1 MSQQQSNAIMA
12 TWQQW
17 EGHVIDGRF
26 SLRQYLGGSE
36 QSAVYLTEINGS
48 KAAIKLI
55 PADAAYAQAQVSR
68 WELARKLSHPHLVR
82 IMETGRHAHDQ
93 QDVFFA
99 VMEYAD
105 ENLAEVVPGRALT
118 PVEAH
123 QMLVPTLDALNYLHG
138 QGIVHGNIKPANIM
152 AVGDELKLSSDGVRP
167 VGKSEESAGSGNVY
181 DAPEY
186 ASGAISPSGDV
197 WSLGMT
203 LVEALTNRLPAWD
216 RADNNDPQL
225 PESVPQ
231 PFDDIAKHCL
241 SRDPGRRWST
251 TEIRKR
257 LVGPPVAA
265 QQDIAKQEIST
276 VAQGHQLPAPA
287 AQRSVPSLQ
296 AGETIVKSPGTT
308 WRRRGFRESAAVII
322 IIIILVVIGAVVWRF
337 YHGSGTP
344 QPASTT
350 SAQPSPASPTPP
362 TTNGRVVDHGAVTHK
377 VLPEVPQKAVNTIT
391 GTVNVKVKVGVDT
404 SGVVSHATLESRG
417 PSRYFAN
424 EALQAARKWTFT
436 PPTVDGRAVPSEWSL
451 TFEFKRNGTKA
462 VPQRTSPGS

>member
-1 MSQQQSNAIMA
+1 MA

-17 EGHVIDGRF
+17 EGRVINGRF
-26 SLRQYLGGSE
+26 PLRQYLGGSA

-55 PADAAYAQAQVSR
+55 PSDAAHGQIQVSR

-82 IMETGRHAHDQ
+82 ILDVGRWHADGE
-93 QDVFFA
+93 QDMLFA
-99 VMEYAD
+99 VMEHTD
-105 ENLAEVVPGRALT
+105 ENLAEVLPSRRLT
-118 PVEAH
+118 LAEASE
-123 QMLVPTLDALNYLHG
+123 MLVPALDALTYLHEHG
-138 QGIVHGNIKPANIM
+138 MVHGNIKPANIM
-152 AVGDELKLSSDGVRP
+152 AVGDELKLSSDGIRP
-167 VGKSEESAGSGNVY
+167 VGTSEESAGSGNVY

-186 ASGAISPSGDV
+186 ASGAISPSGDI

-276 VAQGHQLPAPA
+276 VAQRHQLPAPA

-296 AGETIVKSPGTT
+296 ARETVVKSPGTT

-322 IIIILVVIGAVVWRF
+322 IIIIILVVIGAVVRRF
-337 YHGSGTP
+337 YHGSETP

-350 SAQPSPASPTPP
+350 SAQPSAASPTPP
-362 TTNGRVVDHGAVTHK
+362 TTNGRVVDHGAVTHR

-391 GTVNVKVKVGVDT
+391 GTVNVKVKVAVDT

-417 PSRYFAN
+417 PSRYFAD